1 MEKHSK
7 NLQKEY
13 IFSITDG
20 KMGFGGQKNAS
31 LLCGSKNGP
40 RVQRGGCKSG
50 TVSSDLIVETEER

>member
-20 KMGFGGQKNAS
+20 KMGFGGQKKCQFVMWKQEWTPSTERRMQIWYS
-31 LLCGSKNGP
+31 LF
-40 RVQRGGCKSG
+40 
-50 TVSSDLIVETEER
+50 

>member
-20 KMGFGGQKNAS
+20 KMGFGGQKNAG

-40 RVQRGGCKSG
+40 
-50 TVSSDLIVETEER
+50 